1 MIIELYTQSLLKILS
16 KTNNSLQLTHLNLFH
31 TAQNKLSEKAVMHH
45 GSIFLLLV
53 LPIGSQAW
61 AWTVA
66 VICTALLHYMGKITV
81 DMEIHQR
88 DGAR

>member
-1 MIIELYTQSLLKILS
+1 
-16 KTNNSLQLTHLNLFH
+16 
-31 TAQNKLSEKAVMHH
+31 MHH